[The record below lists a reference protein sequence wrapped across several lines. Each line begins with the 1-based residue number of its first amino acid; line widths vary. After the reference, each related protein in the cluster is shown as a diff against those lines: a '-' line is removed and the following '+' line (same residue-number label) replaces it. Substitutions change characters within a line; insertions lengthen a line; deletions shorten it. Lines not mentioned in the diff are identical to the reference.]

1 MISKILFIM
10 KIKIIKIEK
19 LYGKY
24 DIECK
29 LREGVNIIAG
39 DNGSYKS
46 TLLKILASICEPEK
60 ISDDF
65 DVKGVTLSM
74 TDNIIIKFRS
84 FKDSLLRLKK
94 DAERD
99 ELLSELASKINAD
112 IEGKDDNSL
121 SDHTINASIIAI
133 KQGNKILSISN
144 YKQLR
149 KYNFISTFDVPI
161 DANKG
166 SVLDQQLEKLESEY
180 AYFLSDLTKQITTR
194 IQQQGNVNINDLKD
208 INAHNN
214 TFIDIINSAF
224 ANTNKTVDTT
234 QSKLQFKIG
243 EDLLESNKR
252 LSAGEKQF
260 LIVMLTVLLQRK
272 EESILIMDEPEISMH
287 LDWQRTLIENI
298 QTLNPNCQI
307 IIATHS
313 PGVIMDGWEQ
323 FVVNMSSLIKES

>member
-1 MISKILFIM
+1 M
-10 KIKIIKIEK
+10 KIKSIKIEK

-24 DIECK
+24 DIEWK
-29 LREGVNIIAG
+29 LREDVNIIAG

-65 DVKGVTLSM
+65 CVKGVTLSM
-74 TDNIIIKFRS
+74 TDNTLIKFRS

-94 DAERD
+94 DAEED
-99 ELLSELASKINAD
+99 EMLSELAAKIKAD

-121 SDHTINASIIAI
+121 SDHTLNASIIVI
-133 KQGNKILSISN
+133 KQGDRTLSISN

-149 KYNFISTFDVPI
+149 GYNLISTFDVPAGA
-161 DANKG
+161 DKG
-166 SVLDQQLEKLESEY
+166 SVLDQQLDKLESEY
-180 AYFLSDLTKQITTR
+180 AYYLSDLTKQITTR
-194 IQQQGNVNINDLKD
+194 IQQNGQVNMKDLED

-214 TFIDIINSAF
+214 TFIGIINRAF

-234 QSKLQFKIG
+234 QSKLQFKLG

-260 LIVMLTVLLQRK
+260 LIVMLTVLMQRK

-323 FVVNMSSLIKES
+323 FVENMSSLIKES

>member
-1 MISKILFIM
+1 M
-10 KIKIIKIEK
+10 KIKSIKIEK

-24 DIECK
+24 DIKWK

-46 TLLKILASICEPEK
+46 TLLKILASICEPET

-65 DVKGVTLSM
+65 CVKGVTLSM
-74 TDNIIIKFRS
+74 TDNTLIKFRS

-94 DAERD
+94 DAEED
-99 ELLSELASKINAD
+99 EMLSELAAKIKAD

-121 SDHTINASIIAI
+121 SDHTLNASIIVI
-133 KQGNKILSISN
+133 KQGDRTLSISN

-149 KYNFISTFDVPI
+149 GYNLISTFDVPAGA
-161 DANKG
+161 DKG
-166 SVLDQQLEKLESEY
+166 SVLDQQLDKLESEY
-180 AYFLSDLTKQITTR
+180 AYYLSDLTKQITTR
-194 IQQQGNVNINDLKD
+194 IQQNGQVNMTDLED

-214 TFIDIINSAF
+214 TFIGIINRAF

-234 QSKLQFKIG
+234 QSKLQFKLG

-260 LIVMLTVLLQRK
+260 LIVMLTVLMQRK

-323 FVVNMSSLIKES
+323 FVENMSSLIKES

>member
-1 MISKILFIM
+1 M
-10 KIKIIKIEK
+10 KIKSIKIEK

-24 DIECK
+24 DIEWK

-46 TLLKILASICEPEK
+46 TLLKILASICEPET

-65 DVKGVTLSM
+65 CVKGVTLSM
-74 TDNIIIKFRS
+74 TDNTLIKFRS

-94 DAERD
+94 DAEED
-99 ELLSELASKINAD
+99 EMLSELAAKIKAD

-121 SDHTINASIIAI
+121 SDHTLNASIIVI
-133 KQGNKILSISN
+133 KQGDRTLSISN

-149 KYNFISTFDVPI
+149 GYNLISTFDVPAGA
-161 DANKG
+161 DKG
-166 SVLDQQLEKLESEY
+166 SVLDQQLDKLESEY
-180 AYFLSDLTKQITTR
+180 AYYLSDLTKQITTR
-194 IQQQGNVNINDLKD
+194 IQQNGQVNMTDLED

-214 TFIDIINSAF
+214 TFIGIINRAF

-234 QSKLQFKIG
+234 QSKLQFKLG

-260 LIVMLTVLLQRK
+260 LIVMLTVLMQRK
-272 EESILIMDEPEISMH
+272 EERILIMDEPEISMH

-323 FVVNMSSLIKES
+323 LVENMSSLIRESK

>member
-1 MISKILFIM
+1 M
-10 KIKIIKIEK
+10 KIKSIKIEK

-24 DIECK
+24 DIEWK

-46 TLLKILASICEPEK
+46 TLLKILASICEPET

-65 DVKGVTLSM
+65 CVKGVTLSM
-74 TDNIIIKFRS
+74 TDNTLIKFRS

-94 DAERD
+94 DAEED
-99 ELLSELASKINAD
+99 EMLSELAAKIKAD

-121 SDHTINASIIAI
+121 SDHTLNASIIVI
-133 KQGNKILSISN
+133 KQGDRTLSISN

-149 KYNFISTFDVPI
+149 GYNLISTFDVPAGA
-161 DANKG
+161 DKG
-166 SVLDQQLEKLESEY
+166 SVLDQQLDKLESEY
-180 AYFLSDLTKQITTR
+180 AYYLSDLTKQLTTR
-194 IQQQGNVNINDLKD
+194 IQQNGQVNMTDLED

-214 TFIDIINSAF
+214 TFIGIINRAF

-234 QSKLQFKIG
+234 QSKLQFKLG

-260 LIVMLTVLLQRK
+260 LIVMLTVLMQRK
-272 EESILIMDEPEISMH
+272 EERILIMDEPEISMH

-323 FVVNMSSLIKES
+323 FVENMSSLIKES

>member
-1 MISKILFIM
+1 M
-10 KIKIIKIEK
+10 KIKSIKIEK

-24 DIECK
+24 DIEWK
-29 LREGVNIIAG
+29 LREDVNIIAG

-46 TLLKILASICEPEK
+46 TLLKILASICEPET

-65 DVKGVTLSM
+65 CVKGVTLSM
-74 TDNIIIKFRS
+74 TDNTLIKFRS

-94 DAERD
+94 DAEED
-99 ELLSELASKINAD
+99 EMLSELAAKIKAD
-112 IEGKDDNSL
+112 IEGKDENSL
-121 SDHTINASIIAI
+121 SDHTLNASIIAI
-133 KQGNKILSISN
+133 KRGNRTLSISN

-149 KYNFISTFDVPI
+149 GYNLISRVDVPAGA
-161 DANKG
+161 DKG
-166 SVLDQQLEKLESEY
+166 SVLDQQLDKLESEY
-180 AYFLSDLTKQITTR
+180 AYYLSDLTKQITTR
-194 IQQQGNVNINDLKD
+194 IQQNGQVNMKDLED

-214 TFIDIINSAF
+214 TFIGIINRAF

-234 QSKLQFKIG
+234 QSKLQFKLG

-260 LIVMLTVLLQRK
+260 LIVMLTVLMQRK

-323 FVVNMSSLIKES
+323 FVENMSSLIKES

>member
-1 MISKILFIM
+1 M
-10 KIKIIKIEK
+10 KIKSIKIEK

-24 DIECK
+24 DIEWK

-65 DVKGVTLSM
+65 CVKGVTLSM
-74 TDNIIIKFRS
+74 TDNTLIKFRS

-94 DAERD
+94 DAEED
-99 ELLSELASKINAD
+99 EMLSELAAKIKAD

-121 SDHTINASIIAI
+121 SDHTLNASIIAI
-133 KQGNKILSISN
+133 KQGDRTLSISN

-149 KYNFISTFDVPI
+149 GYNLISTFDVPAGA
-161 DANKG
+161 DKG
-166 SVLDQQLEKLESEY
+166 SVLDQQLDKLESEY
-180 AYFLSDLTKQITTR
+180 AYYLSDLTKQITTR
-194 IQQQGNVNINDLKD
+194 IQQNGQVNMTDLED

-214 TFIDIINSAF
+214 TFIGIINRAF

-234 QSKLQFKIG
+234 QSKLQFKLG

-260 LIVMLTVLLQRK
+260 LIVMLTVLMQRN
-272 EESILIMDEPEISMH
+272 EERILIMDEPEISMH

-323 FVVNMSSLIKES
+323 FVENMSSLIKES

>member
-1 MISKILFIM
+1 M
-10 KIKIIKIEK
+10 KIKSIKIEK

-24 DIECK
+24 DIEWK

-65 DVKGVTLSM
+65 CVKGVTLSM
-74 TDNIIIKFRS
+74 TDNTLIKFRS

-94 DAERD
+94 DAEED
-99 ELLSELASKINAD
+99 EMLSELAAKIKAD
-112 IEGKDDNSL
+112 IEGKDENSL
-121 SDHTINASIIAI
+121 SDHTLNASIIAI
-133 KQGNKILSISN
+133 KQGDRTLSISN

-149 KYNFISTFDVPI
+149 GYNLISTFDVPAGA
-161 DANKG
+161 DKG
-166 SVLDQQLEKLESEY
+166 SVLDQQLDKLESEY
-180 AYFLSDLTKQITTR
+180 AYYLSDLTKQITTR
-194 IQQQGNVNINDLKD
+194 IQQNGQVNMTDLED

-214 TFIDIINSAF
+214 TFISIINRAF

-234 QSKLQFKIG
+234 QSKLQFKLG

-260 LIVMLTVLLQRK
+260 LIVMLTVLMQRN
-272 EESILIMDEPEISMH
+272 EERILIMDEPEISMH

-323 FVVNMSSLIKES
+323 FVENMSSLIKES

>member
-1 MISKILFIM
+1 M
-10 KIKIIKIEK
+10 KIKSIKIEK

-24 DIECK
+24 DIEWK

-46 TLLKILASICEPEK
+46 TLLKILASICEPET

-65 DVKGVTLSM
+65 CVKGVTLSM
-74 TDNIIIKFRS
+74 TDNTLIKFRS

-94 DAERD
+94 DAEED
-99 ELLSELASKINAD
+99 EMLSELAAKIKAD

-121 SDHTINASIIAI
+121 SDHTLNASIIVI
-133 KQGNKILSISN
+133 KQGDRTLSISN

-149 KYNFISTFDVPI
+149 GYNLISTFDVPAGT
-161 DANKG
+161 DKG
-166 SVLDQQLEKLESEY
+166 SVLDQQLDKLESEY
-180 AYFLSDLTKQITTR
+180 AYYLSDLTKQITTR
-194 IQQQGNVNINDLKD
+194 IQQNGQVNMTDLED

-214 TFIDIINSAF
+214 TFIGIINRAF

-234 QSKLQFKIG
+234 QSKLQFKLG

-260 LIVMLTVLLQRK
+260 LIVMLTVLMQRK
-272 EESILIMDEPEISMH
+272 EERILIMDEPEISMH

-323 FVVNMSSLIKES
+323 FVENMSSLIKES

>member
-1 MISKILFIM
+1 M
-10 KIKIIKIEK
+10 KIKSIKIEK

-24 DIECK
+24 DIEWK

-46 TLLKILASICEPEK
+46 TLLRILASICEPEK

-74 TDNIIIKFRS
+74 TDNILIKVRS

-94 DAERD
+94 EAEED
-99 ELLSELASKINAD
+99 ELLSELAAKINAD
-112 IEGKDDNSL
+112 IEGNDGKSL

-133 KQGNKILSISN
+133 KQGNKTLSVGN
-144 YKQLR
+144 YKKLR
-149 KYNFISTFDVPI
+149 RYNLISTFDVPAGA
-161 DANKG
+161 DKG

-180 AYFLSDLTKQITTR
+180 AYYLSDLTKQITTR
-194 IQQQGNVNINDLKD
+194 IQQNGQVNMKDLED

-214 TFIDIINSAF
+214 TFIGIINRAF
-224 ANTNKTVDTT
+224 ANTNKTVDTA
-234 QSKLQFKIG
+234 QSKLQFKLS

-323 FVVNMSSLIKES
+323 LVENMSSLIRESK

>member
-1 MISKILFIM
+1 M
-10 KIKIIKIEK
+10 KIKSIKIEK

-24 DIECK
+24 DIEWK
-29 LREGVNIIAG
+29 LREGVNIIVG

-46 TLLKILASICEPEK
+46 TLLRILASICEPEK

-74 TDNIIIKFRS
+74 TDNILIKFRS

-94 DAERD
+94 EAEED
-99 ELLSELASKINAD
+99 ELLSELAAKINAD
-112 IEGKDDNSL
+112 IEGNDGKSL

-133 KQGNKILSISN
+133 KQGNKTLSVGN
-144 YKQLR
+144 YKKLR
-149 KYNFISTFDVPI
+149 RYNLISTFDVPAGA
-161 DANKG
+161 DKG

-180 AYFLSDLTKQITTR
+180 AYYLSDLTKQITTR
-194 IQQQGNVNINDLKD
+194 IQQNGQVNMKDLED

-214 TFIDIINSAF
+214 TFIGIINRAF
-224 ANTNKTVDTT
+224 ANTNKTVDTA
-234 QSKLQFKIG
+234 QSKLQFKLS

-323 FVVNMSSLIKES
+323 LVENMSSLIRESK

>member
-1 MISKILFIM
+1 M
-10 KIKIIKIEK
+10 KIKSIKIEK

-24 DIECK
+24 DIEWK

-46 TLLKILASICEPEK
+46 TLLKILASICEPET

-65 DVKGVTLSM
+65 CVKGVTLSM
-74 TDNIIIKFRS
+74 TDNTLIKFRS

-94 DAERD
+94 DAEED
-99 ELLSELASKINAD
+99 EMLSELAAKIKAD

-121 SDHTINASIIAI
+121 SDHTLNASIIVI
-133 KQGNKILSISN
+133 KQGDRTLSISN

-149 KYNFISTFDVPI
+149 GYNLISTFDVPAGA
-161 DANKG
+161 DKG
-166 SVLDQQLEKLESEY
+166 SVLDQQLDKLESEY
-180 AYFLSDLTKQITTR
+180 AYYLSDLTKQITTR
-194 IQQQGNVNINDLKD
+194 IQQNGQVNMTDLED

-214 TFIDIINSAF
+214 TFIGIINRAF

-234 QSKLQFKIG
+234 QSKLQFKLG

-260 LIVMLTVLLQRK
+260 LIVMLTVLMQRK
-272 EESILIMDEPEISMH
+272 EERILIMDEPEISMH

-307 IIATHS
+307 IIATHA

-323 FVVNMSSLIKES
+323 FVENMSSLIKES

>member
-1 MISKILFIM
+1 M
-10 KIKIIKIEK
+10 KIKSIKIEK

-24 DIECK
+24 DIEWK

-46 TLLKILASICEPEK
+46 TLLKILASICEPET

-65 DVKGVTLSM
+65 CVKGVTLSM
-74 TDNIIIKFRS
+74 TDNTLIKFRS

-94 DAERD
+94 DAEED
-99 ELLSELASKINAD
+99 EMLSELAAKIKAD

-121 SDHTINASIIAI
+121 SDHTLNASIIVI
-133 KQGNKILSISN
+133 KQGDRTLSISN

-149 KYNFISTFDVPI
+149 GYNLISTFDVPAGA
-161 DANKG
+161 DKG
-166 SVLDQQLEKLESEY
+166 SVLDQQLDKLESEY
-180 AYFLSDLTKQITTR
+180 AYYLSDLTKQITTR
-194 IQQQGNVNINDLKD
+194 IQQNGQVNMTDLED

-214 TFIDIINSAF
+214 TFIGIINRAF

-234 QSKLQFKIG
+234 QSKLQFKLG

-260 LIVMLTVLLQRK
+260 LIVMLTVLMQRK

-323 FVVNMSSLIKES
+323 FVENMSSLIKES

>member
-1 MISKILFIM
+1 M
-10 KIKIIKIEK
+10 KIKSIKIEK

-24 DIECK
+24 DIEWK

-46 TLLKILASICEPEK
+46 TLLKILASICEPET

-65 DVKGVTLSM
+65 CVKGVTLSM
-74 TDNIIIKFRS
+74 TDNTLIKFRS

-94 DAERD
+94 DAEED
-99 ELLSELASKINAD
+99 EMLSELAAKIKAD

-121 SDHTINASIIAI
+121 SDHTLNASIIVI
-133 KQGNKILSISN
+133 KQGDRTLSISN

-149 KYNFISTFDVPI
+149 GYNLISTFDVPAGA
-161 DANKG
+161 DKG
-166 SVLDQQLEKLESEY
+166 SVLDQQLDKLESEY
-180 AYFLSDLTKQITTR
+180 AYYLSDLTKQITTR
-194 IQQQGNVNINDLKD
+194 IQQNGQVNMTDLED

-214 TFIDIINSAF
+214 TFIGIINRAF
-224 ANTNKTVDTT
+224 ANTNKTFDTT
-234 QSKLQFKIG
+234 QSKLQFKLG

-260 LIVMLTVLLQRK
+260 LIVMLTVLMQRK
-272 EESILIMDEPEISMH
+272 EERILIMDEPEISMH

-323 FVVNMSSLIKES
+323 FVENMSSLIKES

>member
-1 MISKILFIM
+1 M
-10 KIKIIKIEK
+10 KIKSIKIEK

-24 DIECK
+24 DIEWK
-29 LREGVNIIAG
+29 LREDVNIIAG

-46 TLLKILASICEPEK
+46 TLLKILASICEPET

-65 DVKGVTLSM
+65 CVKGVTLSM
-74 TDNIIIKFRS
+74 TDNTLIKFRS

-94 DAERD
+94 DAEED
-99 ELLSELASKINAD
+99 EMLSELAAKIKAD

-121 SDHTINASIIAI
+121 SDHTLNASIIVI
-133 KQGNKILSISN
+133 KQGDRTLSISN

-149 KYNFISTFDVPI
+149 GYNLISTFDVPAGA
-161 DANKG
+161 DKG
-166 SVLDQQLEKLESEY
+166 SVLDQQLDKLESEY
-180 AYFLSDLTKQITTR
+180 AYYLSDLTKQITTR
-194 IQQQGNVNINDLKD
+194 IQQNGQVNMTDLED

-214 TFIDIINSAF
+214 TFIGIINRAF

-234 QSKLQFKIG
+234 QSKLQFKLG

-260 LIVMLTVLLQRK
+260 LIVMLTVLMQRK

-323 FVVNMSSLIKES
+323 FVENMSSLIKES